1 MAEFRDTAPLIAEHL
16 LNKWHNNILHARLI
30 WHVPCFRKTHGNY
43 STSTATFALVKK
55 LYLDISSS
63 KKLIII
69 QWLSE
74 VVIQILFKNEK
85 RVQWIKKCIPNNKEL
100 ARMNSCKK
108 NLIKPIISQTWSKS
122 NLQLKQTSK
131 TDKNRNVNYY

>member
-30 WHVPCFRKTHGNY
+30 RHVPCFTKTHGNY

-85 RVQWIKKCIPNNKEL
+85 RVQ
-100 ARMNSCKK
+100 
-108 NLIKPIISQTWSKS
+108 
-122 NLQLKQTSK
+122 
-131 TDKNRNVNYY
+131 